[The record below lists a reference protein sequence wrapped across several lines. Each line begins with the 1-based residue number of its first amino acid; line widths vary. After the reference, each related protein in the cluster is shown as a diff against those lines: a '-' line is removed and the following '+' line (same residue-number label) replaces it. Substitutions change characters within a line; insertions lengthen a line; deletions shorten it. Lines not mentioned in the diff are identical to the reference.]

1 LLLAMAGMGMFALGI
16 VGGDGSAAQN
26 DVPDL
31 PVPAPV
37 VPAPAAPAPVPDEV
51 KPANVEPEPVP
62 APLPAAPVPHD
73 TPPAPAP
80 APAPAPEPAPV
91 PEAPAPAPRT
101 PAPVL
106 APNDGASAVDVNPPQ
121 AQKGRVG
128 FVTTPPG
135 ELFISGESLGQ
146 TDGFEVALPFGKYS
160 YEVRKEGYETLTG
173 SVTVN
178 KADMGVIRGSLT
190 EVERKMVRVT
200 IAGVP
205 GLRVLVNDVEK
216 PIPFMG
222 ELPVGE
228 VEVKVFNPS
237 TKIWEP
243 KTLELTSSTNVVNL
257 NLLYPH
263 LVEGG

>member
-1 LLLAMAGMGMFALGI
+1 M
-16 VGGDGSAAQN
+16 
-26 DVPDL
+26 
-31 PVPAPV
+31 
-37 VPAPAAPAPVPDEV
+37 
-51 KPANVEPEPVP
+51 
-62 APLPAAPVPHD
+62 
-73 TPPAPAP
+73 
-80 APAPAPEPAPV
+80 
-91 PEAPAPAPRT
+91 
-101 PAPVL
+101 
-106 APNDGASAVDVNPPQ
+106 
-121 AQKGRVG
+121 
-128 FVTTPPG
+128 
-135 ELFISGESLGQ
+135 
-146 TDGFEVALPFGKYS
+146 ALPFGKYS